1 VSVRTL
7 VIATWGQPALW
18 RMAYYMLED
27 ENEGVEHCT
36 TLPLLLKH
44 YNNSD
49 VALLVLDSLID
60 EFDRRPIDR
69 AGSKCFECYD
79 RLREFVRSAA
89 SSSSYKELKKEVKV
103 FAHEMLKCLEIDG
116 RVEPIVCPA
125 VGKPGGKWDFN
136 SSPRDYEAVALAEL
150 GLRFLDQRYDRVVL
164 DVSHGIN
171 FMPSVTLRVAE
182 RFAGLLL
189 VAHGFEQHVTLEVYN
204 SDPYPTSTN
213 YLPKLRLNLV
223 ARERVSSVRVPSSL
237 PSKLLSRR
245 GKEEPQLVKKEDDLN
260 RRYREV
266 VRLSLS
272 ALYYPLPLVLH
283 YSLCRV
289 QDQVLDVLRE
299 SLAFWE
305 ENVKVDRKSQAIR
318 STFRFDPDAVY
329 ALLLV
334 EAVEKR
340 IGIPEYPARLEV
352 MKRSAGLYKAFNES
366 YYHLVSHELDLIEKR
381 VDAKRPPTIIK
392 LCELYDEGCGSDKP
406 DKRIMIAHA
415 GLQKEL
421 VKVDPCGNRLFY
433 TTDGIEKLLGDG
445 DLLVPQRD

>member
-1 VSVRTL
+1 MSDRTL

-182 RFAGLLL
+182 RFARLLL
-189 VAHGFEQHVTLEVYN
+189 VAHGFEQHVNLEVYN

-289 QDQVLDVLRE
+289 QNQVQDVL
-299 SLAFWE
+299 SKALSFWE
-305 ENVKVDRKSQAIR
+305 DNVKVDRESRVVR
-318 STFRFDPDAVY
+318 SAFRFDPDAVY

-340 IGIPEYPARLEV
+340 TGTPEYPARLEV

-381 VDAKRPPTIIK
+381 VDAKRLPTIIK

-421 VKVDPCGNRLFY
+421 VKIDPCGNRLFY
-433 TTDGIEKLLGDG
+433 VTDGIEKLLGDG
-445 DLLVPQRD
+445 DLLIPQRD